1 MNVIDAIKARRS
13 IRRYKPEP
21 VSREDL
27 LKLLEAA
34 RLAPSAG
41 NRQPWRF
48 IVVMNP
54 ERRRSL
60 ASASQGFVADAYAV
74 IVALGDPKA
83 SRWFKQD
90 PMIALEHIA
99 LEATELG
106 LGTCWIGAFNEAE
119 VKRILK
125 VPEELSV
132 IALMSIGVPAEQ
144 PSARSRKPIEEI
156 VFMEEYGNPFKP

>member
-1 MNVIDAIKARRS
+1 MNVMEAIKARRS
-13 IRRYKPEP
+13 IRKYKPEP
-21 VSREDL
+21 ISREDL
-27 LKLLEAA
+27 LRLLEAA
-34 RLAPSAG
+34 RLAPSGG

-48 IVVMNP
+48 IVVIDP
-54 ERRRSL
+54 ERRKSL
-60 ASASQGFVADAYAV
+60 ASVSQGFVADAYAV
-74 IVALGDPKA
+74 IVALGDPKV

-90 PMIALEHIA
+90 PMIALEHVA

-119 VKRILK
+119 VKRVLK

-144 PSARSRKPIEEI
+144 PPARPRRPIEEI
-156 VFMEEYGNPFKP
+156 AFIEEYGNPFKP